1 MKGLLPYEFVDKK
14 ITPWGGMRLI
24 KEFYDR
30 IGMFDKLRQLA
41 LHREGSAVAVKHHE
55 IIESFMMSVIL
66 GAGSCSGA
74 SQISYD
80 EVLKEIFQW
89 EKGMPSQ
96 STLSRFFPKY
106 TQQKSDEIF
115 SDLNQWWFN
124 ELGYTNLTLD
134 VDSTVITRFGHQE
147 GAEKGYNPKR
157 KGRKSHHPI
166 IAFLAEPKMI
176 ANAWMR
182 TGDSASSTEFKEFLD
197 NTFTMVPRESIGL
210 LRGDSGFC
218 SNNILKYLEKIELK
232 YIIAMPMKSGL
243 VDRILEAKKWVSS
256 ERQGVDL
263 CSFLYKARGWSK
275 YRRIVVV
282 RKDVEK
288 LPNCGGKTLFSQQD
302 DYLRYRYSA
311 FVTTSEYSDQLVW
324 LTYDHDRGQ
333 LAAALAQHAQGLVA
347 GVVEHQYVLDCIGE
361 DARCRRQRAQLLAA
375 THQHLIE
382 DAVIAVGE
390 DGNRLTSGDRARHP
404 HRAHHRFGTGIAET
418 DALVAGEFG
427 DQFRDLCG
435 QRMLRADFD
444 ATGQLVLHRRDH

>member
-1 MKGLLPYEFVDKK
+1 M
-14 ITPWGGMRLI
+14 I

-115 SDLNQWWFN
+115 SDLNQWWFS

-324 LTYDHDRGQ
+324 LTYRHRAEAENQIKELKYDYGIEGFCFHDMDATEFAFRWVMVAYNLMSYIRNAIVVSKVKHTLSTLRYNCIAIG
-333 LAAALAQHAQGLVA
+333 AYLV
-347 GVVEHQYVLDCIGE
+347 
-361 DARCRRQRAQLLAA
+361 
-375 THQHLIE
+375 
-382 DAVIAVGE
+382 
-390 DGNRLTSGDRARHP
+390 TSGRQKKLMLAVNGKKRDYIDSLFHKIISFHP
-404 HRAHHRFGTGIAET
+404 PNKYSTA
-418 DALVAGEFG
+418 
-427 DQFRDLCG
+427 
-435 QRMLRADFD
+435 
-444 ATGQLVLHRRDH
+444 

>member
-1 MKGLLPYEFVDKK
+1 MKGLLPYEFIDKK

-41 LHREGSAVAVKHHE
+41 LHREGSAVAVKHYE

-66 GAGSCSGA
+66 GAGNCSGA

-134 VDSTVITRFGHQE
+134 VDSTVITRFGQQE

-218 SNNILKYLEKIELK
+218 SNNILKYLEKTELK

-243 VDRILEAKKWVSS
+243 VDKILEAKKWVSS

-311 FVTTSEYSDQLVW
+311 FVTTSEYSDELVW
-324 LTYDHDRGQ
+324 LTYRHRAEAENQIKELKYDYGIEGFCFHDMDATEFAFRWV
-333 LAAALAQHAQGLVA
+333 LVA
-347 GVVEHQYVLDCIGE
+347 YNLMSYIRNAIVVSKVKHTLSTLRYNCIAIG
-361 DARCRRQRAQLLAA
+361 AYL
-375 THQHLIE
+375 
-382 DAVIAVGE
+382 V
-390 DGNRLTSGDRARHP
+390 TSGRQKKLMLAVN
-404 HRAHHRFGTGIAET
+404 GKK
-418 DALVAGEFG
+418 
-427 DQFRDLCG
+427 RDYIDSLFHKISSFH
-435 QRMLRADFD
+435 LPNKYSTA
-444 ATGQLVLHRRDH
+444 

>member
-1 MKGLLPYEFVDKK
+1 M
-14 ITPWGGMRLI
+14 I

-324 LTYDHDRGQ
+324 LTYRHRAEAENQIKELKYDYGIEGFCFHDMDATEFAFRWVMVAYNLMSYIRNAIVVSKVKHTLSTLRYNCIAIG
-333 LAAALAQHAQGLVA
+333 AYLV
-347 GVVEHQYVLDCIGE
+347 
-361 DARCRRQRAQLLAA
+361 
-375 THQHLIE
+375 
-382 DAVIAVGE
+382 
-390 DGNRLTSGDRARHP
+390 TSGRQKKLMLAVNGKKRDYIDSLFHKISSFHP
-404 HRAHHRFGTGIAET
+404 PNKYSTA
-418 DALVAGEFG
+418 
-427 DQFRDLCG
+427 
-435 QRMLRADFD
+435 
-444 ATGQLVLHRRDH
+444 

>member
-1 MKGLLPYEFVDKK
+1 M
-14 ITPWGGMRLI
+14 I

-218 SNNILKYLEKIELK
+218 SNNILKYLEKTELK

-324 LTYDHDRGQ
+324 LTYRHRAEAENQIKELKYDYGIEGFCFHDMDATEFAFRWVMVAYNLMSYIRNAIVVSKVKHTLSTLRYNCIAIG
-333 LAAALAQHAQGLVA
+333 AYLV
-347 GVVEHQYVLDCIGE
+347 
-361 DARCRRQRAQLLAA
+361 
-375 THQHLIE
+375 
-382 DAVIAVGE
+382 
-390 DGNRLTSGDRARHP
+390 TSGRQKKLMLAVNGKKRDYIDSLFHKISSFHP
-404 HRAHHRFGTGIAET
+404 PNKYSTA
-418 DALVAGEFG
+418 
-427 DQFRDLCG
+427 
-435 QRMLRADFD
+435 
-444 ATGQLVLHRRDH
+444 

>member
-1 MKGLLPYEFVDKK
+1 M
-14 ITPWGGMRLI
+14 I

-115 SDLNQWWFN
+115 SDLNQWWFS

-324 LTYDHDRGQ
+324 LTYRHRAEAENQIKELKYDYGIEGFCFHDMDATEFAFRWVMVAYNLMSYIRNAIVVSKVKHTLSTLRYNCIAIG
-333 LAAALAQHAQGLVA
+333 AYLV
-347 GVVEHQYVLDCIGE
+347 
-361 DARCRRQRAQLLAA
+361 
-375 THQHLIE
+375 
-382 DAVIAVGE
+382 
-390 DGNRLTSGDRARHP
+390 TSGRQKKLMLAVNGKKRDYIDSLFHKISSFHP
-404 HRAHHRFGTGIAET
+404 PNKYSTA
-418 DALVAGEFG
+418 
-427 DQFRDLCG
+427 
-435 QRMLRADFD
+435 
-444 ATGQLVLHRRDH
+444 

>member
-1 MKGLLPYEFVDKK
+1 M
-14 ITPWGGMRLI
+14 I

-324 LTYDHDRGQ
+324 LTYRHRAEAENQIKELKYDYGIEGFCFHDMDATEFAFRWVMVAYNLMSYIRNAIVVSKVKHTLSTLRYNCIAIG
-333 LAAALAQHAQGLVA
+333 AYLV
-347 GVVEHQYVLDCIGE
+347 
-361 DARCRRQRAQLLAA
+361 
-375 THQHLIE
+375 
-382 DAVIAVGE
+382 
-390 DGNRLTSGDRARHP
+390 TSGRQKKLMLAVNGKKRDYIDSLFHKIISFHP
-404 HRAHHRFGTGIAET
+404 PNKYSTA
-418 DALVAGEFG
+418 
-427 DQFRDLCG
+427 
-435 QRMLRADFD
+435 
-444 ATGQLVLHRRDH
+444 